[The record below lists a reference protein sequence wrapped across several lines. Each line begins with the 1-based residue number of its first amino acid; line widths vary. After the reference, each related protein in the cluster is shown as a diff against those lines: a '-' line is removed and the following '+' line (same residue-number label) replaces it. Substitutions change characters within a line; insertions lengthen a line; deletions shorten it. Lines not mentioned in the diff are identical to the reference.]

1 MFLRGATERVATRY
15 ESARAILES
24 GLV

>member
-1 MFLRGATERVATRY
+1 MFLRGAAERVATRY